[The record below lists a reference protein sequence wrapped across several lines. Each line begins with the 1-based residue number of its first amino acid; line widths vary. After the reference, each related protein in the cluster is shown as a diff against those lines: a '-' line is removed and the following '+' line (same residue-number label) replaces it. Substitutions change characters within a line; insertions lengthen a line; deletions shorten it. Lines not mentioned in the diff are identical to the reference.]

1 MQFIAYDLN
10 KHGFHAAIGD
20 SHPNVWLSPGSSR
33 DKSLKLYR
41 GDALIEQ
48 MAEWLKKHADN
59 QFKMNTKNLDQKM
72 QMMKMAQEQGIG
84 LGEGQEKPKNIMDEV
99 EAELRRR
106 GEEL

>member
-10 KHGFHAAIGD
+10 KHGFHPDIGD